1 MLFYLFIFFI
11 HLIFHS
17 SNFMFTVSAWQHIQ
31 HDTDYS
37 KSILIDFS
45 RAITQY
51 ISYQNPV
58 VEISWAVTVFLS
70 WWSGIVHVKIIEES
84 IRSRRKPVYRA
95 VRITRKRKLP
105 PSSYLKLDMHM
116 LVTFLSTELFP
127 CKKKVFVHA
136 LNTTS
141 SLFRIEYTLD
151 CSGLII
157 LVQK

>member
-1 MLFYLFIFFI
+1 MLFYLFMFFI

-95 VRITRKRKLP
+95 VRIPGNANCHPPHIWNLICICLSHSCPPSCSPVKRK
-105 PSSYLKLDMHM
+105 YL
-116 LVTFLSTELFP
+116 F
-127 CKKKVFVHA
+127 
-136 LNTTS
+136 
-141 SLFRIEYTLD
+141 TL
-151 CSGLII
+151 
-157 LVQK
+157 